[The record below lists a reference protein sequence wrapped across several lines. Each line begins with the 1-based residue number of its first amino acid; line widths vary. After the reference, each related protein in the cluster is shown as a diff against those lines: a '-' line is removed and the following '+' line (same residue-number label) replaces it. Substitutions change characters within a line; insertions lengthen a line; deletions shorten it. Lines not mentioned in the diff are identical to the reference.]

1 MGSFF
6 NRGSPDR
13 PNIWLKFMDLD
24 GKEKRVGFGK
34 VNPKGLT
41 KREVRAR
48 QKELEKQAARRLHE
62 ISLNIAA
69 GRSGLD
75 DGLPEPVELPV
86 FEEEALTWARKR
98 KETHR
103 SGGHDLQRMKKHLL
117 PLFKGKRLDEI
128 TTGQVRRL
136 IDVKRKKLA
145 PSTVERLLALL
156 SRFFNDM
163 AERDLPVTNPVAALD
178 RATRRRV
185 RSTHDPK
192 DTPFLRTKEEIRA
205 VYLALPVHV
214 RPVFAVGVF
223 AGLRKNEILGLR
235 WEDIDLERR
244 VINLRRQKVHGKNET
259 GPLKSGKSRVVPIL
273 DTLLP
278 VLEAWKLRCPSKE
291 LCFPSRI
298 GTMMDD
304 HTLNKQLNKAF
315 KELDGVERVTWHQ
328 ATRHTFA
335 SHWVMDGRP
344 IEKLKEVLGHS
355 SVTVT
360 ERYAHL
366 RPDAY
371 NAEDLAAVSVDLSEG
386 EVVDLPRLKG
396 QAQKARPGYKFG
408 YSSQGQ
414 KKDEAVSA

>member
-1 MGSFF
+1 MGTFY

-13 PNIWLKFMDLD
+13 PNIWIKFRDSD
-24 GKEKRVGFGK
+24 GKVKRKGIGK
-34 VNPKGLT
+34 VNPRGKT
-41 KREVRAR
+41 KAEIRREGKA
-48 QKELEKQAARRLHE
+48 LERLAARTLAR
-62 ISLNIAA
+62 IDLNIAA
-69 GRSGLD
+69 GRAGFED
-75 DGLPEPVELPV
+75 ETAGRPVLPM
-86 FEEEALTWARKR
+86 FEAEALTWARR
-98 KETHR
+98 RQQTHR
-103 SGGHDLQRMKKHLL
+103 SGGHDLQRMQKHLL
-117 PLFKGKRLDEI
+117 PLFEGKRLDEI

-136 IDVKRKKLA
+136 IDIKSKTLA
-145 PSTVERLLALL
+145 PGTVERIIALL

-163 AERDLPVTNPVAALD
+163 AERDLPVQNPVAALD

-185 RSTHDPK
+185 RSTHDPR

-244 VINLRRQKVHGKNET
+244 MINLRRQKVHGKNET

-273 DTLLP
+273 DVLAPLLRD
-278 VLEAWKLRCPSKE
+278 WKLCCPSRE

-304 HTLNKQLNKAF
+304 HTVNKHLDKAF
-315 KELDGVERVTWHQ
+315 KDLDGVKRVTWHQ

-371 NAEDLAAVSVDLSEG
+371 NAEDLAAVAVDLSEG
-386 EVVDLPRLKG
+386 EVVDLPRHKSR
-396 QAQKARPGYKFG
+396 AQKARPGHKFG
-408 YSSQGQ
+408 HSPDS
-414 KKDEAVSA
+414 KEKDEAVSA